1 LSVEAIFREPGSY
14 ALVTEFAEGGS
25 LWDLMG
31 GEMPD
36 EDRLAL
42 DEATV
47 QAIAG
52 QMIDGLA
59 ALHDNEIV
67 HRDIKPQN
75 VLLCDD
81 VWKIADFG
89 ISKRMNNPVTGYTFQ
104 GAHTASWAPPEQ
116 VQGAATHPSADIYA
130 WGRVVV
136 FLLTG
141 GTAVDAV
148 ADAPGAWREL
158 LTACTSVVPE
168 QRPEA
173 SAVQGSLGG

>member
-1 LSVEAIFREPGSY
+1 LRSRFWILPRCEEIREPCEAVKKLGQ
-14 ALVTEFAEGGS
+14 APFPAVFPNLRRTAPPQPTIAE
-25 LWDLMG
+25 
-31 GEMPD
+31 EI
-36 EDRLAL
+36 LA
-42 DEATV
+42 
-47 QAIAG
+47 
-52 QMIDGLA
+52 GLGV
-59 ALHDNEIV
+59 LHDNEIV

-104 GAHTASWAPPEQ
+104 GAHTAPWAPPEQ
-116 VQGAATHPSADIYA
+116 IQGAAAHPSADIYA

-148 ADAPGAWREL
+148 ADASGAWREL
-158 LTACTSVVPE
+158 LMACTSVVPE